1 MTGFKARKRS
11 FKGRLFNSFSL
22 SLALFLCSGS
32 IYATQWLVN
41 STGDT
46 NTSGTLRY
54 AIANAVSGDT
64 INFSLADNSTITLT
78 AHLPVIMQSSLTIDN
93 TAQGGATGAKNLTID
108 GANSYMIFFVY
119 NGASGVNVTGS
130 NGGMTLTRG
139 LSEGGNGGSCAAGGG
154 GALGAGGALFVNNT
168 TTAVIT
174 DVYFAA
180 NTAQG
185 GNGGVPISGT
195 QGGAG
200 GGGMLGGNGGDGT
213 TVADNAGAPGGG
225 GGGGLGANGG
235 QVGHAGAFNAGGNG
249 GNGATGLLT
258 GAGAG
263 GTGGTNSAAG
273 TSGVGGGGG
282 GGGAYTGNS
291 SAGFT
296 GTGGNGGANGGGGGG
311 GAGGSLGHAFP
322 SSGGGGGLVGGGG
335 GGGSGAG
342 SGIPGAGG
350 DFGGGGGGGPGGVG
364 GFGGGGGNSVGGFG
378 GGGGGGPAAGGFA
391 GGAGG
396 SMAGGGG
403 GGALG
408 GAIFVRQGGTLTIQ
422 NSSQNPTIS
431 GNTVTSG
438 ASGGSG
444 ATAGSAY
451 GSGIFLQG
459 SNTLT
464 FSPVAAQTITFSD
477 VLGDE
482 AGNGG
487 SASNKAALT
496 MNGAGTLVLS
506 NANKYAGTTT
516 LTSGTLAANNN
527 AALGTSTLAFNG
539 GTLQQTAGGTIAL
552 SNPITIS
559 AANGTIGGSNNLTLS
574 GNATL
579 TGNQIITNT
588 GTTTLS
594 GILSSTGGV
603 TVNNGSGTAIL
614 SNANTYAGTTTL
626 TSGTL
631 TVNSNSSGTN
641 HALGTSTLAFNGGTL
656 QQGASGGLTLPNSF
670 TVSSNNGIVAG
681 SNNITLSGNGIL
693 TGNQIIT
700 NTGTTT
706 LSGLLS
712 STGGVT
718 VNNGTGTVILSNA
731 NTYTGTTTL
740 TSGTL
745 TVNSNSSGTNHA
757 LGTGTLAFNGGTLQ
771 QGTSAGLTLPN
782 SFTVSSNNGTV
793 AGSNNLTLSGN
804 GTLTGNK
811 IITNSAVTTLTGAL
825 SGTGSVTV
833 NSGAGNAILSGNNT
847 YTGATTVTSGR
858 LSVNGSITSP
868 VTVAAA
874 GTLGGTGTITGNVVS
889 NGLVSPGNSIGTLI
903 INGNYSP
910 SGSSSTHIEINP
922 QGQCS
927 VLNVSGTANLN
938 GFLNIAADPGTYS
951 PNVIYQFLT
960 ASTINGDFSGFTP
973 MIGPYR
979 VGVAPAGD
987 SSGIFEISFTINP
1000 ISPQLSSAPAT
1011 ASTLAGYLDSLPT
1024 PAVGSD
1030 LGDNVIG
1037 PISNLLSGT
1046 ALNQALTSISPARM
1060 TTTAPITQS
1069 TSTLVNGII
1078 GARLSYLRNNTA
1090 SMSSPSFQSKSWH
1103 NPLGYS
1109 NLVTGKPSITQL
1121 KDFALTESGLIAQAA
1136 DSIQPLMEWQDHT
1149 GLWIYGFGNREWLA
1163 DTATMTGFE
1172 AKTGGYSLGIDHR
1185 FTDLILGA
1193 GLGKAVSLVH
1203 LNEDSGS
1210 NRLDNTFI
1218 NLYGSYSPQGWY
1230 LDASL
1235 TAGRVRYETNQ
1246 VISFLTLNRTAVG
1259 KHYGFQFTPH
1269 LGAGYEFKLPLASLI
1284 PFINL
1289 DYSIVS
1295 EGSYKTIGADS
1306 LNQNISSTRS
1316 ALLRKEY
1323 GIKISKK
1330 RRFCHCRLR
1339 GIFTSS
1345 LSLSRINKKITKQGN
1360 ISMGFAGQ
1368 PGSFSVE
1375 GYHQNSKQLAP
1386 GLGLAFNYD
1395 NGGFIS
1401 TNLQSEIGQGY
1412 RNYEATLKVGLVF

>member
-1 MTGFKARKRS
+1 LFQAKSIARCA
-11 FKGRLFNSFSL
+11 
-22 SLALFLCSGS
+22 LALSFVFSVDG
-32 IYATQWLVN
+32 YATQWVVN
-41 STGDT
+41 STADT

-54 AIANAVSGDT
+54 AIANAASSDT
-64 INFSLADNSTITLT
+64 INFTLAANSTISLT
-78 AHLPVIMQSSLTIDN
+78 APLPPIMQSNLTIDN
-93 TAQGGATGAKNLTID
+93 SVVSGASGAASLTIS
-108 GANSYMIFFVY
+108 GNNLYSIFFVY
-119 NGASGVNVTGS
+119 NGATGFQLNGS
-130 NGGMTLTRG
+130 NGGMTL
-139 LSEGGNGGSCAAGGG
+139 SGGHSTGGAGGAGYWGGG
-154 GALGAGGALFVNNT
+154 GGLGAGGALFVNNT
-168 TTAVIT
+168 ALVTAT
-174 DVYFAA
+174 DIYFTA
-180 NTAQG
+180 NQAVG
-185 GNGGVPISGT
+185 GAGGTNHTNIGTGGVNL
-195 QGGAG
+195 GGGG
-200 GGGMLGGNGGDGT
+200 GGGMLGGSGGANSVNFSGNGGGGIGFSAQGGT
-213 TVADNAGAPGGG
+213 GGG
-225 GGGGLGANGG
+225 GGPGGAGGAGILTGAASGGTGANGG
-235 QVGHAGAFNAGGNG
+235 GEGFGGSGGINA
-249 GNGATGLLT
+249 
-258 GAGAG
+258 
-263 GTGGTNSAAG
+263 
-273 TSGVGGGGG
+273 
-282 GGGAYTGNS
+282 
-291 SAGFT
+291 
-296 GTGGNGGANGGGGGG
+296 GGGG
-311 GAGGSLGHAFP
+311 GAGGGAGA
-322 SSGGGGGLVGGGG
+322 GGGIGGIGGGATG
-335 GGGSGAG
+335 
-342 SGIPGAGG
+342 GAGG
-350 DFGGGGGGGPGGVG
+350 DFGGGGSGPGSGHG
-364 GFGGGGGNSVGGFG
+364 GLGGFG
-378 GGGGGGPAAGGFA
+378 GGGGGSSGSSSTGNQGGFGAGNGGNCPSGPSFA
-391 GGAGG
+391 GGTGNNG
-396 SMAGGGG
+396 STGSSIAGG

-408 GAIFVRQGGTLTIQ
+408 GAIFVRQGGSLTLQTSNNNPVINA
-422 NSSQNPTIS
+422 NS
-431 GNTVTSG
+431 VTAG
-438 ASGGSG
+438 ASGQ
-444 ATAGSAY
+444 TAAQAY

-464 FSPVAAQTITFSD
+464 FKPAASQTITFSD

-487 SASNKAALT
+487 SAANKASLT
-496 MNGAGTLVLS
+496 LNGSGTLLLS

-516 LTSGTLAANNN
+516 VTSGSLTANNN

-539 GTLQQTAGGTIAL
+539 GTLQQTSGGTISL
-552 SNPITIS
+552 SNP
-559 AANGTIGGSNNLTLS
+559 
-574 GNATL
+574 
-579 TGNQIITNT
+579 
-588 GTTTLS
+588 
-594 GILSSTGGV
+594 V
-603 TVNNGSGTAIL
+603 
-614 SNANTYAGTTTL
+614 
-626 TSGTL
+626 
-631 TVNSNSSGTN
+631 
-641 HALGTSTLAFNGGTL
+641 
-656 QQGASGGLTLPNSF
+656 
-670 TVSSNNGIVAG
+670 TVSSNNGTIGG
-681 SNNITLSGNGIL
+681 SNNITLSGNGTL
-693 TGNQIIT
+693 TGSLTSSNSAIT
-700 NTGTTT
+700 TIG
-706 LSGLLS
+706 GVMS
-712 STGGVT
+712 STGSY
-718 VNNGTGTVILSNA
+718 VNSAGTTIFNGTSAHTYSGGTSITGGTLQT
-731 NTYTGTTTL
+731 NTASVMPATGAVSVGA
-740 TSGTL
+740 SGTFNL
-745 TVNSNSSGTNHA
+745 NGYNQTIGDLSGSGDIN
-757 LGTGTLAFNGGTLQ
+757 LGTGTLTL
-771 QGTSAGLTLPN
+771 GTSTASTTFSGIFANT
-782 SFTVSSNNGTV
+782 G
-793 AGSNNLTLSGN
+793 GSLIKQGSGN
-804 GTLTGNK
+804 L
-811 IITNSAVTTLTGAL
+811 ILTGA
-825 SGTGSVTV
+825 
-833 NSGAGNAILSGNNT
+833 NT
-847 YTGATTVTSGR
+847 YAGTTTVTSGR
-858 LSVNGSITSP
+858 LSVNGSIQSP
-868 VTVAAA
+868 VTVGVS
-874 GTLGGTGTITGNVVS
+874 GTLGGSGTVIGTVTN
-889 NGLVSPGNSIGTLI
+889 NGTVSPGNSIGTLT
-903 INGNYSP
+903 INGNYNP
-910 SGSSSTHIEINP
+910 SATATTSIEINP

-927 VLNVSGTANLN
+927 VLNISGSANLN
-938 GFLNIAADPGTYS
+938 GFLNINADAGNYS
-951 PNVIYQFLT
+951 PNVTYQFLN
-960 ASTINGDFSGFTP
+960 AGTIHGDFGGFTS
-973 MIGPYR
+973 MVGPYR

-987 SSGIFEISFTINP
+987 SPGIFEISFTINP
-1000 ISPQLSSAPAT
+1000 IATQLTSAPAT
-1011 ASTLAGYLDSLPT
+1011 ASSLAQYLDSLPT

-1060 TTTAPITQS
+1060 ASSVPITQS